1 MSGLGQARPVERPK
15 RRYPPRFLRSTASP
29 PYASPAFTTAHHVRG
44 VIEHLQR
51 TEAALVNAFLNVRKA
66 VDADLDQA
74 IGNVRR
80 EMEDNDEELRDSLR
94 YVLVG
99 SIRDRVVGAVLFALG
114 VVFSVAG
121 SVIGALA

>member
-1 MSGLGQARPVERPK
+1 M
-15 RRYPPRFLRSTASP
+15 
-29 PYASPAFTTAHHVRG
+29 
-44 VIEHLQR
+44 
-51 TEAALVNAFLNVRKA
+51 NAFLNVRKA